1 MNDVNVLKIH
11 LMSQLNGAP
20 SGQLWKNQNIKI
32 KMILMY
38 YNPLNKIKM
47 HEVKEKEREK
57 KKKEEEKKKGRGEER
72 RALLKNKA
80 TIKY

>member
-1 MNDVNVLKIH
+1 
-11 LMSQLNGAP
+11 
-20 SGQLWKNQNIKI
+20 
-32 KMILMY
+32 MILMY

-80 TIKY
+80 TIKYWMVDGVRVTHGCLN

>member
-11 LMSQLNGAP
+11 LMSQLDGAL
-20 SGQLWKNQNIKI
+20 SGQLWDNQNRKI

-47 HEVKEKEREK
+47 HEVKEKERK
-57 KKKEEEKKKGRGEER
+57 KGKKGREKR
-72 RALLKNKA
+72 KNSFK
-80 TIKY
+80 K

>member
-11 LMSQLNGAP
+11 LMNQLNGAP

-47 HEVKEKEREK
+47 HEVKEKERKEK
-57 KKKEEEKKKGRGEER
+57 KKKKGRGEKKRKR
-72 RALLKNKA
+72 RRKKSSF
-80 TIKY
+80 KK